1 MMAKDQLRD
10 LHLFA
15 MESALPFG
23 MGIINKAK
31 TGGLQKIMD
40 VFKSK
45 DPFSEFQ
52 IDGETSAKTLRD
64 KIDQFIPGL
73 GHPVVSVD
81 VTIEEN
87 YPNHEVNDQ
96 DSLVSTLNRIDSQLN
111 QLRHCLSD
119 DSKNIDN
126 E

>member
-1 MMAKDQLRD
+1 MAKDKLRD

-23 MGIINKAK
+23 IGIINNAR
-31 TGGLQKIMD
+31 TGGLQKIMN

-52 IDGETSAKTLRD
+52 VDGETSAKKVRD
-64 KIDQFIPGL
+64 KIDQVIPGL

-81 VTIEEN
+81 VTVEDNFTDDEMKDR
-87 YPNHEVNDQ
+87 E
-96 DSLVSTLNRIDSQLN
+96 SLVSILNRIDTQLDQMRQYLKN
-111 QLRHCLSD
+111 
-119 DSKNIDN
+119 DSKNIDI

>member
-1 MMAKDQLRD
+1 MAKDQLRD

-96 DSLVSTLNRIDSQLN
+96 DSLVSTLNRIDSQLD
-111 QLRHCLSD
+111 QLRRFLNN
-119 DSKNIDN
+119 DSKNIDDA
-126 E
+126 

>member
-1 MMAKDQLRD
+1 MAKDQFRN

-23 MGIINKAK
+23 LGIIKNAK
-31 TGGLQKIMD
+31 TGGFQKIID

-52 IDGETSAKTLRD
+52 VDGETSAKTLRD

-73 GHPVVSVD
+73 GYPVVSVD
-81 VTIEEN
+81 VTVEEN
-87 YPNHEVNDQ
+87 YPDYEINDR
-96 DSLVSTLNRIDSQLN
+96 DSLVSTLNRIDSELE
-111 QLRHCLSD
+111 QLRHLISNDSSYID
-119 DSKNIDN
+119 D
-126 E
+126 

>member
-1 MMAKDQLRD
+1 MAKDQLRD

-23 MGIINKAK
+23 MGIINNAR
-31 TGGLQKIMD
+31 TGGLQKIIN

-52 IDGETSAKTLRD
+52 VDGETSAKIVRD
-64 KIDQFIPGL
+64 KIDQLIPGL

-81 VTIEEN
+81 VTVEEN
-87 YPNHEVNDQ
+87 HPDSESNDQ
-96 DSLVSTLNRIDSQLN
+96 DSLVSTLDRIDSELD
-111 QLRHCLSD
+111 QLRRSISNDSLDID
-119 DSKNIDN
+119 DQ
-126 E
+126 